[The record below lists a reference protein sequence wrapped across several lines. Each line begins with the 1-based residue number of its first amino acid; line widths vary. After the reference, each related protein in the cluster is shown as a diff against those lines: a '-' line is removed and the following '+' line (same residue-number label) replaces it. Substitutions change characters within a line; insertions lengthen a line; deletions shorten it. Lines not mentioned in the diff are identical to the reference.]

1 MGKNFGTGRR
11 CPEDARA
18 AMTRPA
24 MVRID
29 ALRCF
34 IEFL

>member
-1 MGKNFGTGRR
+1 MGKNLRPGRR

-18 AMTRPA
+18 AMKRPA

-34 IEFL
+34 IEFS